1 MSWGTTGAIS
11 LITPILVSNDTS
23 TGHGIET
30 PVRGLTTVNSN
41 PLWCPQVTIARSF
54 PLAETCAA
62 HDTIE
67 GGFTKGRLILEI

>member
-30 PVRGLTTVNSN
+30 LVRGLTTVNSN
-41 PLWCPQVTIARSF
+41 PLWCPQVTTARSF
-54 PLAETCAA
+54 PLAETRAA